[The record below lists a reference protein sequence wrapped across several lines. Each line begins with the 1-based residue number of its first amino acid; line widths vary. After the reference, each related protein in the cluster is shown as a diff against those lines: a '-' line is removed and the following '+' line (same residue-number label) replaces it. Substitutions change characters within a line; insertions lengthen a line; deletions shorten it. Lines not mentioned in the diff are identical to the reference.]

1 MFDDELLYHPVY
13 DAGGVTILE
22 DLDIPEPPAEI
33 IVSASDKK
41 YIFCK
46 GGSRQK
52 DKKDVE

>member
-1 MFDDELLYHPVY
+1 MFDDDVLYHPVY
-13 DAGGVTILE
+13 DAGGVTFLE
-22 DLDIPEPPAEI
+22 EFEVPEPPAEI

-52 DKKDVE
+52 AKKDVE